1 MYSCGMYDFSGE
13 WAFRIGLPAKSGV
26 SGAILVVVPNVMGFC
41 TWSPRLDAHGNSVR
55 GVTFSKELVRR
66 FNFHNYDNL
75 VGGVQGKKDPRRH
88 RDQEHRSL
96 LVDLYWAA
104 SEGDLNGIRRLVVQ
118 GVDLDVADYDGR
130 TALHLAAS
138 EGQFAIV
145 EYSRKAGTRASTASS
160 RCLDRVV
167 RACVISP
174 VNRC

>member
-55 GVTFSKELVRR
+55 GVTFCKELVRR
-66 FNFHNYDNL
+66 LNFHNYDNL
-75 VGGVQGKKDPRRH
+75 VGGVQGKRDPRRH

-118 GVDLDVADYDGR
+118 GRRSRRCRLRWPHRAPPRGIGR
-130 TALHLAAS
+130 PLRHCRVLE
-138 EGQFAIV
+138 EGGNA
-145 EYSRKAGTRASTASS
+145 
-160 RCLDRVV
+160 CLDREF
-167 RACVISP
+167 P
-174 VNRC
+174 LL